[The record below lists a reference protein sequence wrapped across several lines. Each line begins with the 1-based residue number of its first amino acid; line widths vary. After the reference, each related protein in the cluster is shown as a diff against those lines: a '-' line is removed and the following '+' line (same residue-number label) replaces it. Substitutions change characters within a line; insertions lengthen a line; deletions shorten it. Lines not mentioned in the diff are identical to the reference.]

1 MQTFSPSPGTERR
14 PPRLPHHKSQTLNQ
28 PEPQLASIVRKAPS
42 SPKQVIPQPSPGI
55 LIPHQQR
62 SPNAPFFRPNAT
74 RAIEQDSLGGSP
86 YSVSKIIPQRE
97 GFLLFSDLT
106 PQGRRPRE
114 GQLGRDEGLV
124 PQSFRRGQK
133 ASPHEVRSEAF
144 CMPEDDWGTKPS
156 SLPGICSESEYPC
169 CYSALPTELRLV
181 MRILTSSVISRIPSL
196 AGFLGSKQA
205 GFSAM

>member
-1 MQTFSPSPGTERR
+1 MHSSNAVARQPSLKHADLFSFPPDTEKRS
-14 PPRLPHHKSQTLNQ
+14 PRLPHHKIQTLNR
-28 PEPQLASIVRKAPS
+28 PEPQPASIVRKAPS
-42 SPKQVIPQPSPGI
+42 IPRQNLPQPSPGI
-55 LIPHQQR
+55 LTPHQQ
-62 SPNAPFFRPNAT
+62 SAP
-74 RAIEQDSLGGSP
+74 RAPPISAP
-86 YSVSKIIPQRE
+86 
-97 GFLLFSDLT
+97 T
-106 PQGRRPRE
+106 PQGRRPRV
-114 GQLGRDEGLV
+114 GQPGRDEGLV

-181 MRILTSSVISRIPSL
+181 MRILTSSVISRMPSL

>member
-1 MQTFSPSPGTERR
+1 MHSSNDAAQQPSLNHANLFSFPPDTEKR
-14 PPRLPHHKSQTLNQ
+14 PPRLPNPKTQTLNR

-42 SPKQVIPQPSPGI
+42 IPKQVIPQPSPGI
-55 LIPHQQR
+55 LTPHQQR
-62 SPNAPFFRPNAT
+62 SPDAPPISA
-74 RAIEQDSLGGSP
+74 
-86 YSVSKIIPQRE
+86 
-97 GFLLFSDLT
+97 LT
-106 PQGRRPRE
+106 PQGRRPRVD
-114 GQLGRDEGLV
+114 QPGRDEGLV

-181 MRILTSSVISRIPSL
+181 IRILTSSVISRIPSL

>member
-1 MQTFSPSPGTERR
+1 MHSSNDAAQQPSLKHANLFSFPPDTEKQ
-14 PPRLPHHKSQTLNQ
+14 PPRLPHHKNQTLCRPTPQ
-28 PEPQLASIVRKAPS
+28 PADILRKTPS
-42 SPKQVIPQPSPGI
+42 LTRPGIPQPSPGI

-62 SPNAPFFRPNAT
+62 SPNAPPISA
-74 RAIEQDSLGGSP
+74 
-86 YSVSKIIPQRE
+86 
-97 GFLLFSDLT
+97 LT
-106 PQGRRPRE
+106 PQGRRPRV

>member
-1 MQTFSPSPGTERR
+1 MHSSNDAAQQPSLKHADLFSFPPDTERR
-14 PPRLPHHKSQTLNQ
+14 PPRLPNHKSQTLCRPTPQ
-28 PEPQLASIVRKAPS
+28 PADILRKTPS
-42 SPKQVIPQPSPGI
+42 LTRPGIPQPSPGI
-55 LIPHQQR
+55 LAPHQQR
-62 SPNAPFFRPNAT
+62 SPDAPPISA
-74 RAIEQDSLGGSP
+74 P
-86 YSVSKIIPQRE
+86 
-97 GFLLFSDLT
+97 T
-106 PQGRRPRE
+106 PQGRRPRA
-114 GQLGRDEGLV
+114 GQPGRDEGLV

-156 SLPGICSESEYPC
+156 SLPGIYSESEYPC

-181 MRILTSSVISRIPSL
+181 MRILTSSVISRMPSL

>member
-1 MQTFSPSPGTERR
+1 MQTFSPSPRHRETASST
-14 PPRLPHHKSQTLNQ
+14 PPPQKPNAQPIRISTCKHRSKSSKHPQT
-28 PEPQLASIVRKAPS
+28 K
-42 SPKQVIPQPSPGI
+42 PSPTKPGHTS
-55 LIPHQQR
+55 PHQQ
-62 SPNAPFFRPNAT
+62 SAPRTPLFRPNAT
-74 RAIEQDSLGGSP
+74 RAIEQDGLGGSP
-86 YSVSKIIPQRE
+86 YLVSKIIPQRE
-97 GFLLFSDLT
+97 GFLFFSALT
-106 PQGRRPRE
+106 PQGRRPRV
-114 GQLGRDEGLV
+114 GQPGRDEGLV

-181 MRILTSSVISRIPSL
+181 MRILTSSVISRMPSL

>member
-1 MQTFSPSPGTERR
+1 MQTFSPSPRHRETASSTPQPQKPNAR
-14 PPRLPHHKSQTLNQ
+14 PTRATTYEHRSKSSKRLYTKPSPTKPGHTN
-28 PEPQLASIVRKAPS
+28 PS
-42 SPKQVIPQPSPGI
+42 STKRPSRTI
-55 LIPHQQR
+55 
-62 SPNAPFFRPNAT
+62 SSAP
-74 RAIEQDSLGGSP
+74 
-86 YSVSKIIPQRE
+86 
-97 GFLLFSDLT
+97 T
-106 PQGRRPRE
+106 PQGRRPRV
-114 GQLGRDEGLV
+114 GQPGRDEGLV

-156 SLPGICSESEYPC
+156 SLPGIYSESEYPC

-181 MRILTSSVISRIPSL
+181 MRILTSSVISRMPSL

>member
-1 MQTFSPSPGTERR
+1 MQTFSPSPRHRET
-14 PPRLPHHKSQTLNQ
+14 
-28 PEPQLASIVRKAPS
+28 VS
-42 SPKQVIPQPSPGI
+42 STPQPRRQNAQAIRASTCKPHSKSSKHPWTKHSPTKPGHTN
-55 LIPHQQR
+55 PYQQR
-62 SPNAPFFRPNAT
+62 SPTAPPLS
-74 RAIEQDSLGGSP
+74 AI
-86 YSVSKIIPQRE
+86 
-97 GFLLFSDLT
+97 T
-106 PQGRRPRE
+106 PQGRRPRV

-156 SLPGICSESEYPC
+156 SLPGINIESEYAC

-181 MRILTSSVISRIPSL
+181 MRILTSSVISRMPSL

>member
-1 MQTFSPSPGTERR
+1 MQTFSPSPRHRETASST
-14 PPRLPHHKSQTLNQ
+14 PPPQKPNAQPTRATTCEHPSKSSKHPYTK
-28 PEPQLASIVRKAPS
+28 PSPTKPGHTSPS
-42 SPKQVIPQPSPGI
+42 STKRPS
-55 LIPHQQR
+55 
-62 SPNAPFFRPNAT
+62 RPISSA
-74 RAIEQDSLGGSP
+74 
-86 YSVSKIIPQRE
+86 
-97 GFLLFSDLT
+97 LT
-106 PQGRRPRE
+106 PQGRRPRV
-114 GQLGRDEGLV
+114 GQPGRDEGLV

>member
-1 MQTFSPSPGTERR
+1 MHSSNDAAQQPSLKHADLFSFPPTQRNGLLDSPTTKAKR
-14 PPRLPHHKSQTLNQ
+14 STDQSLN
-28 PEPQLASIVRKAPS
+28 LRASFEKLQAS
-42 SPKQVIPQPSPGI
+42 LNKVIPQPSPGI
-55 LIPHQQR
+55 LTPHQQR
-62 SPNAPFFRPNAT
+62 SPDAPPISA
-74 RAIEQDSLGGSP
+74 P
-86 YSVSKIIPQRE
+86 
-97 GFLLFSDLT
+97 T
-106 PQGRRPRE
+106 PQGRRPRV
-114 GQLGRDEGLV
+114 GQPGRDEGLV

-181 MRILTSSVISRIPSL
+181 MRILTSSVISRMPSL

>member
-1 MQTFSPSPGTERR
+1 MHSSNDAAQQPSLNHANLFSFPPDTEKR
-14 PPRLPHHKSQTLNQ
+14 PPRLSHHKNQTLNRPGTQ
-28 PEPQLASIVRKAPS
+28 PASILRKAPS
-42 SPKQVIPQPSPGI
+42 IPRQNLPQPSPGI

-62 SPNAPFFRPNAT
+62 SPNDPIFR
-74 RAIEQDSLGGSP
+74 S
-86 YSVSKIIPQRE
+86 
-97 GFLLFSDLT
+97 T
-106 PQGRRPRE
+106 PQGRRPRV
-114 GQLGRDEGLV
+114 GQPGRDEGLV

>member
-1 MQTFSPSPGTERR
+1 MQTFSPSPRHRETASST
-14 PPRLPHHKSQTLNQ
+14 PHHKSQTLCRPTPQ
-28 PEPQLASIVRKAPS
+28 PADILRKTPS
-42 SPKQVIPQPSPGI
+42 LTRPGIPQPSPGI
-55 LIPHQQR
+55 LTPHQQR
-62 SPNAPFFRPNAT
+62 SPNAPPISA
-74 RAIEQDSLGGSP
+74 
-86 YSVSKIIPQRE
+86 
-97 GFLLFSDLT
+97 LT
-106 PQGRRPRE
+106 PQGRRPRVD
-114 GQLGRDEGLV
+114 QPGRDEGLV

-181 MRILTSSVISRIPSL
+181 MRILTSSVISRMPSL

>member
-1 MQTFSPSPGTERR
+1 MHSSNDAAQQPSLTHADLFSFPPDTEKR
-14 PPRLPHHKSQTLNQ
+14 PPRLPNHKSQTLNR
-28 PEPQLASIVRKAPS
+28 PEPQLTSIVRKATS
-42 SPKQVIPQPSPGI
+42 IPKQVIPQPSPGI
-55 LIPHQQR
+55 LTPHQQR
-62 SPNAPFFRPNAT
+62 SPDAPPISA
-74 RAIEQDSLGGSP
+74 P
-86 YSVSKIIPQRE
+86 
-97 GFLLFSDLT
+97 T
-106 PQGRRPRE
+106 PQGRRPRV
-114 GQLGRDEGLV
+114 GQPGRDEGLA

-181 MRILTSSVISRIPSL
+181 MRILTSSVISRMPSL

>member
-1 MQTFSPSPGTERR
+1 MCNFSRGQFCPSSMGITPRYPKRHLQPQNPQRPTNPNNQITHASHPFSPNT
-14 PPRLPHHKSQTLNQ
+14 
-28 PEPQLASIVRKAPS
+28 
-42 SPKQVIPQPSPGI
+42 
-55 LIPHQQR
+55 
-62 SPNAPFFRPNAT
+62 T
-74 RAIEQDSLGGSP
+74 RAIEQDGLGGSP
-86 YSVSKIIPQRE
+86 YLVSKIIPQRE

-106 PQGRRPRE
+106 PQGRRPRV
-114 GQLGRDEGLV
+114 GQPGRDEGLV
-124 PQSFRRGQK
+124 LQSFRRGQK

-156 SLPGICSESEYPC
+156 SLPGIYFESEYPC

>member
-1 MQTFSPSPGTERR
+1 MHSSNDAAQQPSLNHANLFSFPPTQRNGLLDSPTTKNQALCRPTPQPADILRKTPSLTRPG
-14 PPRLPHHKSQTLNQ
+14 
-28 PEPQLASIVRKAPS
+28 
-42 SPKQVIPQPSPGI
+42 IPQPSPGI
-55 LIPHQQR
+55 LTPHQQS
-62 SPNAPFFRPNAT
+62 SPDAPLISA
-74 RAIEQDSLGGSP
+74 
-86 YSVSKIIPQRE
+86 
-97 GFLLFSDLT
+97 LT
-106 PQGRRPRE
+106 PQGRRPRV
-114 GQLGRDEGLV
+114 GQPGRDEGLV

-133 ASPHEVRSEAF
+133 ASPHEVRGEAF

-156 SLPGICSESEYPC
+156 SLPGICNESEYPC

>member
-1 MQTFSPSPGTERR
+1 MHSSNAVARQPSLKHANLFSFPPDTEKR
-14 PPRLPHHKSQTLNQ
+14 PPRLPHHKSQTLCRPTPQ
-28 PEPQLASIVRKAPS
+28 PADILRKTPS
-42 SPKQVIPQPSPGI
+42 LTRPGIPQPSPGI

-62 SPNAPFFRPNAT
+62 SPNAPPISA
-74 RAIEQDSLGGSP
+74 
-86 YSVSKIIPQRE
+86 
-97 GFLLFSDLT
+97 LT
-106 PQGRRPRE
+106 PQGRRPRV
-114 GQLGRDEGLV
+114 GQPGRDEGLV

-181 MRILTSSVISRIPSL
+181 MRILTSSVISRMPSL

>member
-1 MQTFSPSPGTERR
+1 MQTFSPSPDTEKR
-14 PPRLPHHKSQTLNQ
+14 PPRLPHLAAKTLNR
-28 PEPQLASIVRKAPS
+28 PKPQLASIVRKAPS
-42 SPKQVIPQPSPGI
+42 IPKQIIPQPSPGI
-55 LIPHQQR
+55 LTPHQQR
-62 SPNAPFFRPNAT
+62 SPDAPPISA
-74 RAIEQDSLGGSP
+74 P
-86 YSVSKIIPQRE
+86 
-97 GFLLFSDLT
+97 T
-106 PQGRRPRE
+106 PQGRRPRV
-114 GQLGRDEGLV
+114 GQPGRDEGLV

>member
-1 MQTFSPSPGTERR
+1 M
-14 PPRLPHHKSQTLNQ
+14 
-28 PEPQLASIVRKAPS
+28 
-42 SPKQVIPQPSPGI
+42 
-55 LIPHQQR
+55 
-62 SPNAPFFRPNAT
+62 
-74 RAIEQDSLGGSP
+74 
-86 YSVSKIIPQRE
+86 
-97 GFLLFSDLT
+97 
-106 PQGRRPRE
+106 
-114 GQLGRDEGLV
+114 V

-181 MRILTSSVISRIPSL
+181 MRILTSSVISRMPSL

-205 GFSAM
+205 GFSAMYAMKPLV

>member
-1 MQTFSPSPGTERR
+1 MHSSNDAAQQPSLKHADLFLLPPDTEKR
-14 PPRLPHHKSQTLNQ
+14 PPRLPHHKSKTLNRSESQ
-28 PEPQLASIVRKAPS
+28 PASILRKAPS

-55 LIPHQQR
+55 LAPHQQ
-62 SPNAPFFRPNAT
+62 SAP
-74 RAIEQDSLGGSP
+74 RAPPLSAP
-86 YSVSKIIPQRE
+86 
-97 GFLLFSDLT
+97 T
-106 PQGRRPRE
+106 PQGRRPRV
-114 GQLGRDEGLV
+114 GQPGRDEGLV

-156 SLPGICSESEYPC
+156 SLPGIYSESEYPC

-181 MRILTSSVISRIPSL
+181 MRILTSSVISRMPSL

>member
-1 MQTFSPSPGTERR
+1 MRNFSRGQFCPSSMGITPRYPKRHLQPQNPQRLTNPNNQITHASHPFSPNT
-14 PPRLPHHKSQTLNQ
+14 
-28 PEPQLASIVRKAPS
+28 
-42 SPKQVIPQPSPGI
+42 
-55 LIPHQQR
+55 
-62 SPNAPFFRPNAT
+62 T
-74 RAIEQDSLGGSP
+74 RAIEQDGLGGSP
-86 YSVSKIIPQRE
+86 YLVSKIIPQRE
-97 GFLLFSDLT
+97 GPRCQRFLLFSDLT
-106 PQGRRPRE
+106 PQGRRPRV
-114 GQLGRDEGLV
+114 GQAGRDEGLV

-144 CMPEDDWGTKPS
+144 CMPEDDWGTKPP
-156 SLPGICSESEYPC
+156 SLPGIYFESEYPC

>member
-1 MQTFSPSPGTERR
+1 MHSSNDAAQQPSLNHANLFSFPPDTEKR
-14 PPRLPHHKSQTLNQ
+14 PPRLPHHKSQTLNR

-42 SPKQVIPQPSPGI
+42 IPRQNLPQPSPGI

-62 SPNAPFFRPNAT
+62 SPNAPPISA
-74 RAIEQDSLGGSP
+74 
-86 YSVSKIIPQRE
+86 
-97 GFLLFSDLT
+97 LT
-106 PQGRRPRE
+106 PQGRRSRA
-114 GQLGRDEGLV
+114 GHLGRDEGLV

-133 ASPHEVRSEAF
+133 ASPHEVCSEAF